1 MPAPPMP
8 HYDVPGLMRVEMHFK
23 QDNQKV
29 MNTYW
34 CKSNLNIT
42 STTEEQLIAGTFVNW
57 WSDTIR
63 PLAASTLSLF
73 EVVVKELR
81 DDGIAILYTTD
92 LPQSGEKTEAAL
104 PNNVTLAVHWG
115 TGHVGRSRH
124 GRTFHL
130 GLCEDQVTQNTC
142 TVAADIQSAYDALR
156 TTLDNI
162 SLNIEFSVVSF
173 VANKAWRTVP
183 LVTPITGVAVEN
195 TIDSMRR
202 RLPGRGQ

>member
-8 HYDVPGLMRVEMHFK
+8 SYDVPGLMRVEMHFL
-23 QDNQKV
+23 QDGQKV
-29 MNTYW
+29 MNGYW

-42 STTEEQLIAGTFVNW
+42 SETEEHLIAGTFINW
-57 WSDTIR
+57 WSDTLR
-63 PLAASTLSLF
+63 PLTPNTLELF

-81 DDGIAILYTTD
+81 PDGIAVLETSD
-92 LPQSGEKTEAAL
+92 LPVTGEKTEAAL
-104 PNNVTLAVHWG
+104 PNSVTLAVHWG

-130 GLCEDQVTQNTC
+130 GLCEDQVVQNTC

-156 TTLDNI
+156 TTLDNVT
-162 SLNIEFSVVSF
+162 LNIEFSVVSF
-173 VANKAWRTVP
+173 VNNGAWRTAP
-183 LVTPITGVAVEN
+183 LVTPISGVSVES
-195 TIDSMRR
+195 TIDNMRR

>member
-8 HYDVPGLMRVEMHFK
+8 TYDVPGLMRLEMHFK
-23 QDNQKV
+23 QDNQNV

-34 CKSNLNIT
+34 MRSNLNIT
-42 STTEEQLIAGTFVNW
+42 STVQEQELAGTFVNW
-57 WSDTIR
+57 WADFIK
-63 PLAASTLSLF
+63 PLVSSSLSLY

-81 DDGIAILYTTD
+81 PDGIAILYTED
-92 LPQSGEKTEAAL
+92 LPMSGDKSEGAL

-130 GLCEDQVTQNTC
+130 GLCEDQVVANTC
-142 TVAADIQSAYDALR
+142 TVAADIQAAYDALR
-156 TTLDNI
+156 TALDNI
-162 SLNIEFSVVSF
+162 TLNVEFDVVSF
-173 VANKAWRTVP
+173 VSAGAWRTEP
-183 LVTPITGVAVEN
+183 LLTPISGVAVES